1 MSGTNG
7 ERRNQRRHARP
18 RLDAVAAPSNAGLR
32 VDDGPGRTGRW
43 PCWRRAGQERSWWNH
58 PTTST
63 VSTVIQAAT
72 HPFDRVDKIDGP
84 REGAASGSSQSRAS
98 TNAPVVGHT
107 ERGPHELNDLRA
119 AQSDQQPGRILWN
132 VDGARRVTPRPRWTH
147 ADHGSSRSPRLLDS
161 ERHAWRELGLGW
173 VRARCRGSGRSGYAF
188 DEHKL
193 VIGAADRTARI
204 VISAVTS
211 RRSVARCRSTQVG
224 LRLDQEGRTIRGDR
238 RIDVTPRT
246 AVSVDNIERL
256 GASTEPPRVLDRFAA
271 LEWAIDTAN
280 PVAPVLKDSQGW
292 RTTSG
297 NFFHGGDRAETKMLA
312 VVGTVRGRAGLAPST
327 RRQSPGARRPLRST
341 HRACRPGGENDRPR
355 SGQ

>member
-7 ERRNQRRHARP
+7 GRRNQRRHARP
-18 RLDAVAAPSNAGLR
+18 RLEALAAPSNAGFR
-32 VDDGPGRTGRW
+32 VDDGSGRTGRW
-43 PCWRRAGQERSWWNH
+43 TCWSRAGQERSWWNH

-84 REGAASGSSQSRAS
+84 REGAASGSSHARAS
-98 TNAPVVGHT
+98 TNAPVVGIPSEAPT
-107 ERGPHELNDLRA
+107 SSTTYVLLNLISSLDG
-119 AQSDQQPGRILWN
+119 SPGRPACSIPSGMR
-132 VDGARRVTPRPRWTH
+132 GA
-147 ADHGSSRSPRLLDS
+147 S
-161 ERHAWRELGLGW
+161 LGW

-224 LRLDQEGRTIRGDR
+224 LRLAQGGRTIRGDR
-238 RIDVTPRT
+238 RLDVTPRT

-256 GASTEPPRVLDRFAA
+256 GASTEPPGVLDRFAA

-280 PVAPVLKDSQGW
+280 LLGPVLKDSQGW

-297 NFFHGGDRAETKMLA
+297 DFFHGGDRAETKMLA
-312 VVGTVRGRAGLAPST
+312 VVGTVGGRAGLAPST
-327 RRQSPGARRPLRST
+327 RRQSPGAGRPLRST
-341 HRACRPGGENDRPR
+341 HRACRPGGENNRPR
-355 SGQ
+355 SEQ